1 MNLQENLPLP
11 QGRLTVQVFRRGHLV
26 DQWSDE
32 NLIVSGARAALAQ
45 LIGGD
50 GAGKTVAQIG
60 FGTSGDGPS
69 PDDAALTGAYV
80 KNLSGRTYPAP
91 GQVEF
96 SWSLATSEANG
107 KAIREFGLVCSDGSL
122 LSRKVRGA
130 IEKESDISLSG
141 TWTITF

>member
-1 MNLQENLPLP
+1 
-11 QGRLTVQVFRRGHLV
+11 VQVYRHGALI
-26 DQWSDE
+26 DE
-32 NLIVSGARAALAQ
+32 FEDDNLIVNGARDALAQ

-107 KAIREFGLVCSDGSL
+107 KAIREFGLICTDGSL
-122 LSRKVRGA
+122 FSRKVRGV
-130 IEKESDISLSG
+130 IEKENDISLSG

>member
-1 MNLQENLPLP
+1 MNLSDTPPPPRGVLH
-11 QGRLTVQVFRRGHLV
+11 VQVYRHGALI
-26 DQWSDE
+26 DE
-32 NLIVSGARAALAQ
+32 FEDDNLIVNGARDALAQ

-107 KAIREFGLVCSDGSL
+107 KAIREFGLICTDGSL
-122 LSRKVRGA
+122 FSRKVRGV
-130 IEKESDISLSG
+130 IEKENDISLSG